1 MPNLINVDSFY
12 GNDTAVEVVIGYV
25 TRSGYVAGYGIT
37 SLAYAADQ
45 MKMVKR
51 AYGKTDKR
59 LMRHFIISFTQQE
72 SQMFLPHELLQIGA
86 AIAYPIGLRHQ
97 IVFGVHNDTKCLHL
111 HFGMNTVSYVDGRK
125 ISHDHS
131 FLAEVKEYAN
141 DVLAI
146 YGLEI
151 KSIEWNSVA
160 YVDWAKKRT
169 ENAKNSDEMNGQ
181 YV

>member
-1 MPNLINVDSFY
+1 M
-12 GNDTAVEVVIGYV
+12 E
-25 TRSGYVAGYGIT
+25 
-37 SLAYAADQ
+37 
-45 MKMVKR
+45 
-51 AYGKTDKR
+51 
-59 LMRHFIISFTQQE
+59 
-72 SQMFLPHELLQIGA
+72 
-86 AIAYPIGLRHQ
+86 
-97 IVFGVHNDTKCLHL
+97 
-111 HFGMNTVSYVDGRK
+111 MNTVSYVDGRK